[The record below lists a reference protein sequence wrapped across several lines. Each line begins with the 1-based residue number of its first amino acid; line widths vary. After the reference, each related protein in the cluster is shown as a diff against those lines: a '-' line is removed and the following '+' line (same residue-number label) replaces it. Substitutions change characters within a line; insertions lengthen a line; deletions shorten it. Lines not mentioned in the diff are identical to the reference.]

1 MGVLFWLDV
10 QGKVEL
16 NDQVEQLDPLQKEVS
31 AAQHLKSLTSM
42 VNLIWL

>member
-31 AAQHLKSLTSM
+31 AAQQQAQL
-42 VNLIWL
+42 